1 MTIVGKIVSKEET
14 GAHKL
19 LSVDDGTGACCCK
32 EYPGEETAEG
42 ANEVTFETNEYV
54 RVTGKLK
61 SWNDARYIQVM
72 NCRKITDFN
81 EVAFHF
87 LDAMYASSRFSNE
100 KGSSVAAQATTATG
114 GGAGSVR
121 DADEWEQPRC
131 GWVVAGTVVGDL

>member
-32 EYPGEETAEG
+32 EYPGEESAEG

-87 LDAMYASSRFSNE
+87 LDAMYASSDFPTRKVRAWRASDD
-100 KGSSVAAQATTATG
+100 GDW

-131 GWVVAGTVVGDL
+131 GWFVAGTVVGDL